1 MHVALPMSFL
11 ASESARAKQLLL
23 ESFVEYGIDGCIL
36 LLQICLD
43 QVKFHDGDL
52 QSMQLK
58 SELLSVI
65 FRHLLERPNF
75 STVFCQSLK
84 TQVSEI
90 YLEDLSKALH
100 LSIPEKI
107 GIGLAL
113 SDSDDMDV
121 RLKGKYNF

>member
-1 MHVALPMSFL
+1 MQFI
-11 ASESARAKQLLL
+11 E
-23 ESFVEYGIDGCIL
+23 FGIDGCIL

-43 QVKFHDGDL
+43 QVSYPDGDL
-52 QSMQLK
+52 QCMQLK

-65 FRHLLERPNF
+65 FRYLLERPNF
-75 STVFCQSLK
+75 STIFCQSLR

-100 LSIPEKI
+100 LSIAEKI

-113 SDSDDMDV
+113 SDSDDVDV
-121 RLKGKYNF
+121 RLKGQCCNLRCILYAFLCVGKV